1 MCATCD
7 WEPCWDVVSLL
18 EGAQMF
24 SVDAQC
30 VKCTKVQTEWQKCS
44 RTEREIEGVSGIRR
58 SSSCCSRFKQR
69 RRKDLPDCVET
80 DGWYLFSDE
89 QHVGVDYVFLTEDV
103 DFSGR
108 HPSEYFKHT
117 SLSQGAVC
125 NLKKQWLQSAV
136 KWKDGAAATQCS

>member
-1 MCATCD
+1 MCKMRLRIMLRCCFTSWRCT
-7 WEPCWDVVSLL
+7 DV
-18 EGAQMF
+18 F
-24 SVDAQC
+24 SWCSVCEVYQSPDRM
-30 VKCTKVQTEWQKCS
+30 TEVQQN
-44 RTEREIEGVSGIRR
+44 EREIEGVSGIRR

-69 RRKDLPDCVET
+69 RRKDLPVCVET

-136 KWKDGAAATQCS
+136 KWKDGAAATQGS

>member
-1 MCATCD
+1 
-7 WEPCWDVVSLL
+7 
-18 EGAQMF
+18 MF

-30 VKCTKVQTEWQKCS
+30 VKCTKVQTERQKCS

-69 RRKDLPDCVET
+69 RRKDLPVCGET
-80 DGWYLFSDE
+80 DGRYLFSDE

-136 KWKDGAAATQCS
+136 K

>member
-1 MCATCD
+1 MQNEIENNVEMLFHFLT
-7 WEPCWDVVSLL
+7 V
-18 EGAQMF
+18 AQMF

-30 VKCTKVQTEWQKCS
+30 VKCTKVQTERQKFR

-136 KWKDGAAATQCS
+136 KWKDGAAATQGS

>member
-1 MCATCD
+1 MCKMRLRIMLRCCFTSWRLHRCFQ
-7 WEPCWDVVSLL
+7 LML
-18 EGAQMF
+18 
-24 SVDAQC
+24 SVWS
-30 VKCTKVQTEWQKCS
+30 VPKSSYEWQKCS

-136 KWKDGAAATQCS
+136 KWKDGAAATQGS